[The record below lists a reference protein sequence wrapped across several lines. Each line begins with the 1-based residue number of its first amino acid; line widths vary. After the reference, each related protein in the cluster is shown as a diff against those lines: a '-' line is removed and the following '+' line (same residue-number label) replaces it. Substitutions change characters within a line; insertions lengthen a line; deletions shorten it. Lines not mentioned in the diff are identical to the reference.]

1 MRLEKT
7 MNSMSW
13 TFANATDGVRS
24 TAAGKYEILT
34 DYRAR
39 LAMEEEARVQ
49 QRRLDLAEQSS
60 AANAPE
66 ARIRAWEK
74 VHGLRMPS
82 KLEHAI
88 LDVIALDTRLGLSA
102 VQDVQT
108 ARKQRTEKA
117 ASTALLAEEIPDLAE
132 EIPVA
137 IASIIEPEYR

>member
-1 MRLEKT
+1 

-49 QRRLDLAEQSS
+49 QRRLDLAEQCS

-88 LDVIALDTRLGLSA
+88 LDVIALDTRLGLSV

-108 ARKQRTEKA
+108 ARRQRTEKA
-117 ASTALLAEEIPDLAE
+117 ASIESVEQ

-137 IASIIEPEYR
+137 DGTEPEHG